1 MNYTIA
7 SCVIRAAHAA
17 GHYDITHKTV
27 VKLYKEKISK
37 KIKNDFE
44 GSYGINGN
52 RLSAKIKMLTKDQL
66 DDFCNGKSKLINC
79 KNAEVVERLFENFD
93 DLFRGY
99 GTYKG

>member
-1 MNYTIA
+1 MNHTIA
-7 SCVIRAAHAA
+7 CCLIKAAHAA
-17 GHYDITHKTV
+17 GCYDINHKTV

-37 KIKNDFE
+37 KVKNDFE
-44 GSYGINGN
+44 VSYGINGN
-52 RLSAKIKMLTKDQL
+52 RLSAKIKMLSEKQI
-66 DDFCNGKSKLINC
+66 DDFCNGKSKLKNC